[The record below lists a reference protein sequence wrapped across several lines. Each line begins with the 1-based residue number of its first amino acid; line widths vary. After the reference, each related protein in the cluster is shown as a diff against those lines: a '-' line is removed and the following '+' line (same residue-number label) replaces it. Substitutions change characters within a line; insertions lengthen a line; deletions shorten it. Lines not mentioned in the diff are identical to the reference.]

1 LSKIKLFYISKEG
14 KGKMEMPIDE
24 LLKQMDMQ
32 RAQMAIE
39 LEKLK
44 NLSAKLREIENRLAE
59 IERVI
64 SASEFKLRT
73 KPVSSR
79 TKEAI
84 KIILQ
89 KYGELTPLQ
98 LSRLIKLSRTRCNE
112 YLKEMEREGITIA
125 RIDGRKKY
133 YKLRQ

>member
-1 LSKIKLFYISKEG
+1 
-14 KGKMEMPIDE
+14 MEMPIDE

-98 LSRLIKLSRTRCNE
+98 LSKLIKLSRTRCNE